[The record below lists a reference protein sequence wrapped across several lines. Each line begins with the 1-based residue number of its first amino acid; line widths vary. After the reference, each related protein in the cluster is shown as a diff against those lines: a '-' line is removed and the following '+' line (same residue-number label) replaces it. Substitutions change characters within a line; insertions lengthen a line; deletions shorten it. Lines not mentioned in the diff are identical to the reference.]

1 MHARSQLNRWFRC
14 LLALGPRALMS
25 ALILL
30 GGCEASR
37 TQTDQAPAPPDAG
50 SSPPIRP
57 IDNADGC
64 RGLPCREDRDCVGS
78 AHCRVGVCLTD
89 FGSCTSGDDCPNDQR
104 CYDGGCIPFALCSQ
118 LVPFD
123 LRCLGGSFSPDQF
136 RSPQVRCHLRDRQ
149 VMATPV
155 VADLDQDGKPE
166 VIATAFP
173 DILLALRPS
182 DCSIRFE
189 RKGVSLLSAAQA
201 QLSVAD
207 LDADGFAEIVTI
219 DAEQRVVVF
228 NHQGILQARSD
239 HPLRERNPAGV
250 DLWSAPFVTDLD
262 GKSPPE
268 IVVGAQVSRYVPGA
282 PARIE
287 TIWTQPNLSA
297 SWGSVSVVSD
307 LDDDGVAEVITSDR
321 IYDGKTGA
329 DKTPASISTD
339 PFFAQVADFSGDGKP
354 DLLLVE
360 STSLAL
366 TIQVYDYANRRVI
379 FGPYTQQDSSGI
391 WGGPAAIADLDHDG
405 TPDFVIASAKSVTAY
420 ALRCTQ
426 RPKPRGCLGFRP
438 GVLWTRPIDDYSSG
452 ATGVSAIDLNGDGIA
467 EVISRDECWLRIF
480 SGLDGRVLAARS
492 VMSSTG
498 LELPVV
504 ADADGDGRADLV
516 VSSDVPNDNLGA
528 CLRVGVPEQN
538 SRTPWGGAAGGILI
552 LTDPQNRWTKTR
564 PIWNQHAYQITN
576 ISDSLQVPIPTIPH
590 WTQHNSVRTNT
601 SERMPAG
608 SLPASYDLT
617 ARIDLQAQSAR
628 CDSAWMLSA
637 FICNRGGADSPA
649 TTEHT
654 FYDGDPDRGAESLCT
669 ATLSAVLQPGDC
681 REVRCAWNHPRRG
694 PLTLYLRAGD
704 NGKGSRALLQC
715 SSNND
720 IARATEA
727 SCQDLPG

>member
-1 MHARSQLNRWFRC
+1 
-14 LLALGPRALMS
+14 MS

-37 TQTDQAPAPPDAG
+37 TQTDQAAAPPDAG

-201 QLSVAD
+201 QLAVAD

-426 RPKPRGCLGFRP
+426 RPNPRGCLGFRP

-452 ATGVSAIDLNGDGIA
+452 ATGVSAIDLNGDGIT

-552 LTDPQNRWTKTR
+552 LTDPQNRWTKIR

-608 SLPASYDLT
+608 SIPASYDLT

>member
-1 MHARSQLNRWFRC
+1 M
-14 LLALGPRALMS
+14 
-25 ALILL
+25 
-30 GGCEASR
+30 
-37 TQTDQAPAPPDAG
+37 
-50 SSPPIRP
+50 
-57 IDNADGC
+57 
-64 RGLPCREDRDCVGS
+64 
-78 AHCRVGVCLTD
+78 
-89 FGSCTSGDDCPNDQR
+89 
-104 CYDGGCIPFALCSQ
+104 
-118 LVPFD
+118 
-123 LRCLGGSFSPDQF
+123 
-136 RSPQVRCHLRDRQ
+136 
-149 VMATPV
+149 
-155 VADLDQDGKPE
+155 
-166 VIATAFP
+166 
-173 DILLALRPS
+173 
-182 DCSIRFE
+182 
-189 RKGVSLLSAAQA
+189 
-201 QLSVAD
+201 
-207 LDADGFAEIVTI
+207 
-219 DAEQRVVVF
+219 
-228 NHQGILQARSD
+228 
-239 HPLRERNPAGV
+239 
-250 DLWSAPFVTDLD
+250 
-262 GKSPPE
+262 
-268 IVVGAQVSRYVPGA
+268 VGAQVSRYVPGA

-452 ATGVSAIDLNGDGIA
+452 ATGVSAIDLNGDGIT

-608 SLPASYDLT
+608 SIPASYDLT

-720 IARATEA
+720 IARATDA